1 MSATSLEGARHLMK
15 IANNS
20 AHHINNSNKGILVG
34 GSERNEVHL
43 SPQEVNMIKSFL
55 ASSSSGNRVP
65 ELAFGYKSLLKPQQG
80 IEGQGLLYRSREHAL
95 LDVES
100 QGPSVVLIERFL
112 CLEIGGEYHK
122 FVQGQFLPSKL
133 DESGNIVIF
142 SETGFPILCKDSLP
156 KMVIQPVTCILRK
169 VMVVSNP
176 FEPQESVV
184 IDFMRKSMPLL
195 EHDIVV
201 PFYPERGD
209 MVLINGTDPEP
220 WLGEVMTVDVTN
232 QLAKVRYYIRNGE
245 REVFS
250 ILVDVFVSERNAWLD
265 QVSWNAIV
273 CAAIGE
279 WNGNTW
285 EMMPFM

>member
-1 MSATSLEGARHLMK
+1 MK

-20 AHHINNSNKGILVG
+20 GHHINNSNKGILVG

-142 SETGFPILCKDSLP
+142 SETGFLFYAKIASL
-156 KMVIQPVTCILRK
+156 KWLF
-169 VMVVSNP
+169 NP
-176 FEPQESVV
+176 
-184 IDFMRKSMPLL
+184 
-195 EHDIVV
+195 
-201 PFYPERGD
+201 
-209 MVLINGTDPEP
+209 
-220 WLGEVMTVDVTN
+220 
-232 QLAKVRYYIRNGE
+232 
-245 REVFS
+245 
-250 ILVDVFVSERNAWLD
+250 
-265 QVSWNAIV
+265 
-273 CAAIGE
+273 
-279 WNGNTW
+279 
-285 EMMPFM
+285 

>member
-1 MSATSLEGARHLMK
+1 M
-15 IANNS
+15 
-20 AHHINNSNKGILVG
+20 
-34 GSERNEVHL
+34 
-43 SPQEVNMIKSFL
+43 
-55 ASSSSGNRVP
+55 
-65 ELAFGYKSLLKPQQG
+65 
-80 IEGQGLLYRSREHAL
+80 
-95 LDVES
+95 ES

-133 DESGNIVIF
+133 DENGNIVIF

-156 KMVIQPVTCILRK
+156 KMVIQPVTCSLRK
-169 VMVVSNP
+169 IMVVSNP

-184 IDFMRKSMPLL
+184 IDFMRKSMPLS

-245 REVFS
+245 REVGS
-250 ILVDVFVSERNAWLD
+250 ILVDVFVSERNACLD